1 LKVVV
6 ASLRPLAAT
15 HLQHE
20 FENLEM
26 KFEWVQ
32 TKKRKEDLN
41 NFRALRAR
49 TSSEEKHS
57 KSM

>member
-26 KFEWVQ
+26 NLNGSKQ
-32 TKKRKEDLN
+32 KKRKEDLN